1 MPRSPRCV
9 VTGDRSSP
17 VGGDFANP
25 IAQRVDIRHQQVR
38 APIKQVYGKKKVPPG
53 TRLRR

>member
-1 MPRSPRCV
+1 VKMCAGAYP
-9 VTGDRSSP
+9 
-17 VGGDFANP
+17 ANR
-25 IAQRVDIRHQQVR
+25 IAQSVDIRYQQIR